1 VKKGGFTLLEVIVAM
16 AILGISLVLVMQ
28 LFSAGLKA
36 ARASCDYTIAIVH
49 AKDKMEE
56 LSETLTNDSGEFDDG
71 FKWESNVEAY
81 KELEGVEFNL
91 MKLKVNIIWP
101 GVLKKEK
108 SIEMVSLKLSAD
120 E

>member
-1 VKKGGFTLLEVIVAM
+1 MKKGGFTLLEVIVAM
-16 AILGISLVLVMQ
+16 AVLGISLVMVMQ

-36 ARASCDYTIAIVH
+36 ARASCDYTVAIIH

-71 FKWESNVEAY
+71 FKWELYAEDY
-81 KELEGVEFNL
+81 KELEETDYKL
-91 MKLKVNIIWP
+91 MKLKVKITWP
-101 GVLKKEK
+101 GIMRNERA
-108 SIEMVSLKLSAD
+108 IEFVSLKMAPG